1 MRPGRTGGG
10 AVWAAVILVLGVTG
24 CGGQA
29 GPGPLS
35 TVPVPSPV
43 GSRVALPVASAPP
56 VVSPS
61 DDASP
66 PPTPGASPSVS
77 VAQPPG
83 AGVTLDG
90 TLLGV
95 LPADIDGIPVQPEPA
110 AFADAAS
117 DPAFVANVE
126 AAAFA
131 TVVDAATDD
140 LASGVVARLRP
151 GIFSDGF
158 FRDWRDTYNRGAC
171 AQSGG
176 VVRNAEAPLGGRTT
190 YITTCAGGLR
200 VYHAYLEPQDVVVSL
215 ISVGDG
221 RFGERLMDG
230 LRP

>member
-1 MRPGRTGGG
+1 M
-10 AVWAAVILVLGVTG
+10 WAAVILVLGVTG

-35 TVPVPSPV
+35 TAPVPSPV
-43 GSRVALPVASAPP
+43 ASPVPSPAPSPVA
-56 VVSPS
+56 
-61 DDASP
+61 
-66 PPTPGASPSVS
+66 GASPSVPAALAS
-77 VAQPPG
+77 GAAVA
-83 AGVTLDG
+83 LDG
-90 TLLGV
+90 TLLGI

-176 VVRNAEAPLGGRTT
+176 VVGNAEAPLGGRTT